1 VPYRPSSTSAHSPHV
16 SRPPRRPRFPDPFKP
31 AARRKGPPPNPL
43 ADPLAAI
50 KRPLRALNDPKGPR
64 KHLEFAPCDVKDI
77 RRKFHST
84 QRRFAGMIGI
94 SVETLRNWEQG
105 RRSPHGPSRALLRVA
120 AANPN
125 AVAAVLLRHR
135 RDWWPKNWD

>member
-1 VPYRPSSTSAHSPHV
+1 
-16 SRPPRRPRFPDPFKP
+16 
-31 AARRKGPPPNPL
+31 
-43 ADPLAAI
+43 
-50 KRPLRALNDPKGPR
+50 
-64 KHLEFAPCDVKDI
+64 
-77 RRKFHST
+77 
-84 QRRFAGMIGI
+84 MIGI

-135 RDWWPKNWD
+135 REWWPKNWD